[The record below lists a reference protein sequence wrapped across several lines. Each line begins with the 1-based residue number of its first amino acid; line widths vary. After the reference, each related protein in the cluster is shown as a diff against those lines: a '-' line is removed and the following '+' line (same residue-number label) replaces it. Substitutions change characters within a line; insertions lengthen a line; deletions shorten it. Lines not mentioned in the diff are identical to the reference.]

1 MMEKIEA
8 FLNRFIA
15 PIAKVL
21 GENDFV
27 QAVAEGFM
35 RTAPI
40 TFGVFLF
47 AVIGNLPIESL
58 NAFLESSG
66 LKESITAVFNAGMN
80 VLALYASFTIAYSY
94 AKRKKENAVS
104 AGLLSMMSFLVV
116 IPQKVAGVEGD
127 IQAFSF
133 DFLGGNGL
141 LAALIVALLV
151 SSVFCALSKRGL
163 KFNMPEGV
171 PPMVSSSLEPMFIAM
186 VIALLALGIRFGFS
200 LIPFGD
206 FVTFFQTAI
215 GGALTKFT
223 LSVPFMI
230 AIVFF
235 ANVLWFFGIHPN
247 TIYSPVV
254 PMMLLLATT
263 NITDFAAGNPLTY
276 LAPALAYYFAG
287 LGGNGNTLGLAL
299 CMLTSKSKRYKQMTK
314 IGFIPNIFNINEPL
328 IFGMPVMLNPIFFIP
343 MTCSCV
349 IMGLVGLG
357 LSELTPFAYNPS
369 VALLPFAVPFFVR
382 TLIGGGLTMVAISVA
397 CVLVSAVMYY
407 PFFRIADKKACEEE
421 AAAKAVELE
430 AAAEAA
436 SASAMEAA
444 HE

>member
-171 PPMVSSSLEPMFIAM
+171 PPH
-186 VIALLALGIRFGFS
+186 G
-200 LIPFGD
+200 
-206 FVTFFQTAI
+206 
-215 GGALTKFT
+215 
-223 LSVPFMI
+223 
-230 AIVFF
+230 
-235 ANVLWFFGIHPN
+235 
-247 TIYSPVV
+247 
-254 PMMLLLATT
+254 
-263 NITDFAAGNPLTY
+263 
-276 LAPALAYYFAG
+276 
-287 LGGNGNTLGLAL
+287 
-299 CMLTSKSKRYKQMTK
+299 
-314 IGFIPNIFNINEPL
+314 
-328 IFGMPVMLNPIFFIP
+328 
-343 MTCSCV
+343 
-349 IMGLVGLG
+349 
-357 LSELTPFAYNPS
+357 
-369 VALLPFAVPFFVR
+369 
-382 TLIGGGLTMVAISVA
+382 
-397 CVLVSAVMYY
+397 
-407 PFFRIADKKACEEE
+407 
-421 AAAKAVELE
+421 VEFP
-430 AAAEAA
+430 
-436 SASAMEAA
+436 
-444 HE
+444 